1 MSRAEIIIAG
11 FGGQGILY
19 LGQVLAQAA
28 CNVGRKVSWL
38 PSYGPEMRG
47 GTANCMVVISD
58 REIYSP
64 MVLTPDV
71 LLTMNK
77 PSLVRFENTVKPT
90 GLVILNK
97 DMIDVQVSR
106 NDINQLWVQT
116 DTIAKEFGNPKI
128 SNMVALGCLVGATGI
143 IELDEVI
150 NALESSFP
158 SNKLELV
165 AENKEALRRGY
176 TCAGNGGTI
185 YGKY

>member
-64 MVLTPDV
+64 VITAPDV

-77 PSLVRFENTVKPT
+77 PSLAKFESAVKPG

-97 DMIDVQVSR
+97 DMIDVQVGR
-106 NDINQLWVQT
+106 NDVTQLWVPA
-116 DTIAKEFGNPKI
+116 DTIAKEIGNTKT
-128 SNMVALGCLVGATGI
+128 SNMVALGCLVGAAGV

-158 SNKLELV
+158 SNKRAL
-165 AENKEALRRGY
+165 AADNKEALRRGFA
-176 TCAGNGGTI
+176 CAFSEKGL
-185 YGKY
+185 